1 MYTIK
6 STSEDG
12 VYYLVKDWRKN
23 KAIWTTKNE
32 LDRTM
37 LYKRPQDAW
46 ASLTKLLKV
55 MDEYKTDTFELVTI
69 EVWLWIT

>member
-23 KAIWTTKNE
+23 KAIWITKNK
-32 LDRTM
+32 LMKTM
-37 LYKRPQDAW
+37 LFKRPQDAW
-46 ASLTKLLKV
+46 ASLTKLLKI
-55 MDEYKTDTFELVTI
+55 MDEYATDDFELVEI
-69 EVWLWIT
+69 GD

>member
-23 KAIWTTKNE
+23 KAIWITENK
-32 LDRTM
+32 LKPSM
-37 LYKRPQDAW
+37 LFKRPQDAW
-46 ASLTKLLKV
+46 SSLTKLLKV
-55 MDEYKTDTFELVTI
+55 MSEYGTDEFELVQI
-69 EVWLWIT
+69 D